1 VNPVLRCTGNAVRV
15 YFALQE
21 DPSLT
26 VPDLAR
32 ELCLGR
38 SSVHRLLKELED
50 GGFVKRLRRTTD
62 IGTDMP
68 SRIDVNRD
76 TSVSP
81 VIHLDNT
88 IVSPV
93 IHLDN
98 TKQGSMSDCV
108 PVCQCPNSETL
119 PCLYAIDLSTIDPS
133 LELLRNSKSGRIS
146 SDVDNKEL
154 TMGYEFFEQSS
165 PDESTVPTKDLRRKA
180 AAKPTTTRALRTQRP
195 LDSWTS
201 LDLAQHWRQ
210 EAMTRYPM
218 KAASVGSVQN
228 LSPIFSARLTNY
240 HETPAMIVEMIDRFL
255 NDSRNVA
262 KVNRDI
268 MMWKLFLAYA
278 NAHSASVRDFIDG
291 AEERARIAS
300 IEGSTASTEA
310 PRPISDEY
318 ARAMRELNAG

>member
-1 VNPVLRCTGNAVRV
+1 MNPVLKCSGNAVRV

-26 VPDLAR
+26 VAELAR

-38 SSVHRLLKELED
+38 SSVQRFLKELED
-50 GGFVKRLRRTTD
+50 GGFIKRLRRTTD

-88 IVSPV
+88 
-93 IHLDN
+93 
-98 TKQGSMSDCV
+98 KRGSMSNCV
-108 PVCQCPNSETL
+108 PICQCPNSETL

-154 TMGYEFFEQSS
+154 TMGYEFFEQAT
-165 PDESTVPTKDLRRKA
+165 PDESTVSTNDLRRKA
-180 AAKPTTTRALRTQRP
+180 AATSTPTRALRTQRP
-195 LDSWTS
+195 LESWTS

-210 EAMTRYPM
+210 AAMARYPM

-228 LSPIFSARLTNY
+228 LSPIFSARLANY

-255 NDSRNVA
+255 SDSRNVA
-262 KVNRDI
+262 KVKRDI
-268 MMWKLFLAYA
+268 VMWKLFLAYA
-278 NAHSASVRDFIDG
+278 NVHSASVRDFIDG

-300 IEGSTASTEA
+300 IEASTASTEA